1 MGVARHTATA
11 GTGRFV
17 GKLEADRED
26 KGQDKL
32 DKRLAIAD
40 QLEVGGW
47 VLEVDSE
54 GSVLASRFGGL
65 CHVSSPCR
73 QWWVWMRHGGGNMV
87 KWQAYCE
94 YLRASPLNSLECEAL
109 CWARGRGSMR
119 WRSESA
125 LYTVTS

>member
-54 GSVLASRFGGL
+54 GAVLASRFGGL

-73 QWWVWMRHGGGNMV
+73 QWRAWMRHGDGNML
-87 KWQAYCE
+87 KWQAYGE
-94 YLRASPLNSLECEAL
+94 YLRASPLNSLDC
-109 CWARGRGSMR
+109 GRRKVHWIGTR
-119 WRSESA
+119 I
-125 LYTVTS
+125 